1 MSDISNVNYGT
12 FNINYKLIE
21 SHLDHAPMKATS
33 KHKIWEKKI
42 YELYKSLL
50 TPEDSVIDA
59 GAYIG
64 THSLPMSKL
73 CKQVYSF
80 EPNPEVFEILTE
92 NVELN
97 NITNVLC
104 YSIALS
110 NDSGRRMFD
119 CRNNGTSRFFKA
131 KCLGEIK
138 EVETLML
145 DEFLPFI
152 DNLKLIKIDV
162 ESAEFDVLDGA
173 TDIINKHQPYIII
186 EAYQYK
192 NKALKEWCKN
202 HDYGSEYLRGD
213 NFFLYPLSKK
223 DELYS
228 SSQ

>member
-1 MSDISNVNYGT
+1 MQSVSNVNYGT

-21 SHLDHAPMKATS
+21 SHLDHAPTKATA
-33 KHKIWEKKI
+33 KGKIWEKKI

-50 TPEDSVIDA
+50 TPEDTAIDA

-80 EPNPEVFEILTE
+80 EPNPEVFNKLKE

-97 NITNVLC
+97 NITNILC

-110 NDSGRRMFD
+110 NESCTRLFD

-131 KCLGEIK
+131 KCLGHIHQ
-138 EVETLML
+138 VETLML
-145 DEFLPFI
+145 DEYIPFI
-152 DNLKLIKIDV
+152 ENLKLIKIDV
-162 ESAEFDVLDGA
+162 ESAEFDVLEGA
-173 TDIINKHQPYIII
+173 TGLIHKHQPYIII

-192 NKALKEWCKN
+192 NKALKKWCN
-202 HDYGSEYLRGD
+202 DHGYGSEYLRGD

-223 DELYS
+223 DQLYS